1 MNHPDSETSPAD
13 DTKKDLRR
21 PLWRSILV
29 PAVLLIG
36 AVAAWVIVV
45 SRETPQPTP
54 PSPPPGVTIDPGT
67 VIREQ
72 FYNQEIEPLL
82 KSTERANRQATERA
96 IQRIRE
102 TFNGYRGGIRPFTE
116 DITSIG
122 TRFGILRRMPTD
134 WWYED
139 QRINVYIQEKFEKHL
154 FSEQQFQRDIAGILD
169 SLKEDLE
176 ANTNRLLAGIRS
188 SIESHDLPQIQ
199 VPDYQTYDK
208 EVRSIVLEFSGD
220 RAKDSVYQGIA
231 TLVLAEVAA
240 ITAHQ
245 IVVRVLVSVGTS
257 AATSAAAGG
266 GATAGGAAAGGATGT
281 LAGPVGTAIGVGV
294 GLVVGVIVDWWMTDR
309 FRERLTNDLT
319 AYINQLETGL
329 LDGTESDAGLKK
341 TLDQFI
347 EDFNF
352 AQSTVAHKA
361 IVGGAL

>member
-1 MNHPDSETSPAD
+1 MSNPDSETPPFDETPKEA
-13 DTKKDLRR
+13 RR
-21 PLWRSILV
+21 PLWRSILL
-29 PAVLLIG
+29 PTVLLIG
-36 AVAAWVIVV
+36 AVAAWVIVT
-45 SRETPQPTP
+45 SKETPP
-54 PSPPPGVTIDPGT
+54 PSPPPTPPGVTIDPGT

-72 FYNQEIEPLL
+72 FYNQEIAPLL
-82 KSTERANRQATERA
+82 KSTERANQLAAERA
-96 IQRIRE
+96 IQRIGE
-102 TFNGYRGGIRPFTE
+102 TFNGYRGGVRPFTE

-122 TRFGILRRMPTD
+122 TRFGILRRMPAN

-139 QRINVYIQEKFEKHL
+139 QRINAYIQEKFETHL
-154 FSEQQFQRDIAGILD
+154 FSEQQFQRDIAGILN

-188 SIESHDLPQIQ
+188 SVERHDLPKIQ
-199 VPDYQTYDK
+199 VPDYQKYDK

-220 RAKDSVYQGIA
+220 RAKDSVYQGVA

-257 AATSAAAGG
+257 AATSAAASG
-266 GATAGGAAAGGATGT
+266 GAAAGGAAAGGATGT

-319 AYINQLETGL
+319 VYINELEAGL
-329 LDGTESDAGLKK
+329 LDGTKSDAGLKT
-341 TLDQFI
+341 TLERFI

-352 AQSTVAHKA
+352 AQSTIAHRA
-361 IVGGAL
+361 IVGGTL